1 MSEFDDLLAS
11 LGADTE
17 RLPLPPPADLRAIGD
32 ARTRRNVVAMAS
44 LVAVIVVGLLAGAG
58 LVLAS
63 PRALP
68 QEPASV
74 GPPAVSPTVSPVI
87 QTPTDAPS
95 TTWVPVAGAPCTAAG
110 IELISALAQGAHG
123 IASVTVAVRNSG
135 AVSCTLTGA
144 PRLRYV
150 TDGGASAE
158 VPAQYV
164 QGGGPVLVQPG
175 GQALF
180 NVSWINGYAGFQPGS
195 PQCAHPAQYG
205 HLSVVLNDG
214 SVVPLSVISSVYA
227 PPTSPASAVI
237 AIQCGSIEVSSWSAS
252 GN

>member
-68 QEPASV
+68 QQPASA
-74 GPPAVSPTVSPVI
+74 GPTSVS
-87 QTPTDAPS
+87 
-95 TTWVPVAGAPCTAAG
+95 VAGAPCTAAG
-110 IELISALAQGAHG
+110 IEPISALAQGAHG
-123 IASVTVAVRNSG
+123 IASVAVTVRNSSE
-135 AVSCTLTGA
+135 VSCTLTGS

-150 TDGGASAE
+150 TDGGANAE

-164 QGGGPVLVQPG
+164 RGGGPVLVQPR
-175 GQALF
+175 GQATF
-180 NVSWINGYAGFQPGS
+180 FVSWPNGYAGFQPGS

-205 HLSVVLNDG
+205 HLSVVLTDG
-214 SVVPLSVISSVYA
+214 TILPFSDISSVA
-227 PPTSPASAVI
+227 GPPARPVSAVI
-237 AIQCGSIEVSSWSAS
+237 TIQCGSIRVSSWSAS